1 MPIMCIY
8 NIPATKLALII
19 TVSAIEE
26 LGTAPASPVAF
37 ASEQF
42 LGQYL

>member
-26 LGTAPASPVAF
+26 EASDPISPVAL
-37 ASEQF
+37 ASEHF